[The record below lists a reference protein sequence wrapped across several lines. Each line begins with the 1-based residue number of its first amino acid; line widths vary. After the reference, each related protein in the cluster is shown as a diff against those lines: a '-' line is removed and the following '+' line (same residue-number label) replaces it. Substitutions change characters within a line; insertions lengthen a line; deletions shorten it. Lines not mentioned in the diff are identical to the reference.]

1 MPNDAARTAP
11 DKAAGRERNELM
23 TETRLL
29 PEETAVAD
37 KRRLVADQGDRHRPE
52 LAKALLDLSR
62 AYERDDRM
70 EQTLAAARE
79 GVATLSPDFLAK
91 PKSFAV
97 PMRALLAQY
106 VGLAQRS
113 RAQVD
118 EALLAPIAQAL
129 GDLTRAEDEAED
141 SDQ

>member
-1 MPNDAARTAP
+1 
-11 DKAAGRERNELM
+11 M
-23 TETRLL
+23 TETRPL

-62 AYERDDRM
+62 AYEQDDRM
-70 EQTLAAARE
+70 EEALAAARE

-91 PKSFAV
+91 PQSFA
-97 PMRALLAQY
+97 MRALLAQY

-118 EALLAPIAQAL
+118 EALLARIAQAL

-141 SDQ
+141 SNQ

>member
-11 DKAAGRERNELM
+11 DKAEAGRRNELM
-23 TETRLL
+23 TETRPL

-62 AYERDDRM
+62 AYEQDDRM
-70 EQTLAAARE
+70 EEALAAARE

-91 PKSFAV
+91 SQSFA
-97 PMRALLAQY
+97 MRALLAQY

-118 EALLAPIAQAL
+118 EALLARIAQAL

-141 SDQ
+141 SNQ

>member
-1 MPNDAARTAP
+1 
-11 DKAAGRERNELM
+11 
-23 TETRLL
+23 
-29 PEETAVAD
+29 
-37 KRRLVADQGDRHRPE
+37 

-62 AYERDDRM
+62 AYEQDDRM
-70 EQTLAAARE
+70 EEALAAARE

-91 PKSFAV
+91 PQSFAV

-141 SDQ
+141 SNQ